1 MCVVRCSQGGCPS
14 TFLAYLIIFLIWEAA
29 PWTNI
34 VLFVLSRAKVV
45 FFVWILDLPKI
56 WAGYILLAGVET
68 RPPGKANGSL
78 FSGRLFGLA
87 TPLAGIEPSP
97 SRKTRRPSFLGGLGW
112 AIILHRCMFL
122 CSVRQNWTAGNIATH
137 HRLIVAD
144 VTLYQRHTFSI
155 SNTFVQ
161 FRRVVLRTKRL
172 TTWSIWWCASMNRS
186 ESTHPLWGIV
196 CALSTFVW
204 YFY

>member
-1 MCVVRCSQGGCPS
+1 MWVFLFSMHAFEHAINAIRFNPSFHQHLFRRYMTYPHLIAAGVMCVVRCSQGGCPS

-97 SRKTRRPSFLGGLGW
+97 SRKTRRPCFLGGLGW

-122 CSVRQNWTAGNIATH
+122 CSVR
-137 HRLIVAD
+137 
-144 VTLYQRHTFSI
+144 
-155 SNTFVQ
+155 
-161 FRRVVLRTKRL
+161 
-172 TTWSIWWCASMNRS
+172 
-186 ESTHPLWGIV
+186 
-196 CALSTFVW
+196 
-204 YFY
+204 